1 LFLALLNEPPE
12 ARPLLRKKE
21 ASMANQEPFENDP
34 LRVEEK
40 TKKVNPG
47 DAEQV
52 HPENMPS
59 NANRYTERKKE
70 DP

>member
-1 LFLALLNEPPE
+1 M
-12 ARPLLRKKE
+12 RKKE